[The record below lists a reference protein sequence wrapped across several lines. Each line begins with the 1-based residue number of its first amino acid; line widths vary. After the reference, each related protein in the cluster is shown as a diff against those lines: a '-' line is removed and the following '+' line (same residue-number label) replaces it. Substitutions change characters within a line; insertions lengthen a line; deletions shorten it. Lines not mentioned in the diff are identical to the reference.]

1 MKRSD
6 INMRRGTI
14 VLLCK
19 RGGLLLGE
27 GAISNSLCVAGR
39 RCYNTSLV
47 EGEVSSN
54 IIH

>member
-1 MKRSD
+1 
-6 INMRRGTI
+6 
-14 VLLCK
+14 
-19 RGGLLLGE
+19 
-27 GAISNSLCVAGR
+27 LCVAGR